1 MRTIAILGASPK
13 ADRYSNKVQVDLMAT
28 DSVVIPI
35 HPIHETILDTKVLK
49 SLAEITEPID
59 DLLLYVNPKL
69 SSQQIPDMLK
79 LKPKRIIMNPG
90 AENAAI
96 TEAFANSATEVLQA
110 CSLVMLRTNQ
120 FFK

>member
-1 MRTIAILGASPK
+1 
-13 ADRYSNKVQVDLMAT
+13 MAT

-35 HPIHETILDTKVLK
+35 HPIHETILDIKVLK

-69 SSQQIPDMLK
+69 STQQIPDMLK